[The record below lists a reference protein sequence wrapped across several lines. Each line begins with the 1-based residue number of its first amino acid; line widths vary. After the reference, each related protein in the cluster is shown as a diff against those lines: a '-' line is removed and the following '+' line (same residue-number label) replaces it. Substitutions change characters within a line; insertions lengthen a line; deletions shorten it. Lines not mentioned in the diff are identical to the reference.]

1 MAGRQAI
8 GEGEMGFHKIGESGV
23 EGKCSL
29 CGTYVI
35 KGGVPYG
42 TKSVLCGECGERRD
56 RIAYHETAGRR

>member
-1 MAGRQAI
+1 
-8 GEGEMGFHKIGESGV
+8 MGFHKIGESGV

-35 KGGVPYG
+35 KGGVPFG

-56 RIAYHETAGRR
+56 RIAYRETAGQR